1 MKVVRLI
8 YIVLL
13 PVFIFSCSL
22 FNKGGET
29 NKSADFFNEGLQAYR
44 MGQYNYSVDL
54 LKKSIEADSMN
65 VNAYLLLSDVAS
77 ELNDHKMRLQSLKK
91 VTQIAPDK
99 YPLAE
104 KLLAESYAKTG
115 EFEKA
120 IFHFKRYAQNSYG
133 VDSGVVSKNIK
144 QLKQVQNLIENPV
157 DVKIEHFGP
166 MVNTITDEYW
176 PFPSA
181 DDSTLYFTRLLQP
194 DAGYPFERLY
204 YADRDS
210 DGWQNAHRLSIGDRT
225 EVNEGTMSMTANG
238 NLIFFT
244 ACGRP
249 DGMGSCDIYYML
261 KNSRGWIGPVNAG
274 PEVNTGGWDAQP
286 SVSADGRFLFFSSSR
301 NGGLGKQDIWMCT
314 IDDVHN
320 DFIEFGEPTN
330 LGRGVNTSKSDFS
343 PFIHADNSTLYFAST
358 GHYGLGGS
366 DLFVSRFINNEWSM
380 ALNMGYPIN
389 SIHEDDGLVVS
400 PTAHLAVFSSNR
412 TESLNKS
419 KDLYFLQL
427 PVDLRPQKMGYLKG
441 HVFNKATR
449 EKLNAEIELTKLNGT
464 SKQVVESD
472 KNDGYITVVEA
483 GHTYALNV
491 SKKGFLL
498 YSRHFDYLTPESFNE
513 ATIENVFLEPL
524 QLNAKVVLN
533 NIFFEFDSYELK
545 TESEIELKKVVEFM
559 KQNPTVRIE
568 ISGHTDTVGSEEYN
582 LQLSENRANE
592 IAEFLLKYIDASRI
606 KSVGYG
612 SSKPISSNETEQGR
626 QKNRR
631 SELRV
636 IDF

>member
-1 MKVVRLI
+1 
-8 YIVLL
+8 
-13 PVFIFSCSL
+13 
-22 FNKGGET
+22 
-29 NKSADFFNEGLQAYR
+29 
-44 MGQYNYSVDL
+44 
-54 LKKSIEADSMN
+54 
-65 VNAYLLLSDVAS
+65 
-77 ELNDHKMRLQSLKK
+77 
-91 VTQIAPDK
+91 
-99 YPLAE
+99 
-104 KLLAESYAKTG
+104 
-115 EFEKA
+115 
-120 IFHFKRYAQNSYG
+120 
-133 VDSGVVSKNIK
+133 
-144 QLKQVQNLIENPV
+144 
-157 DVKIEHFGP
+157 
-166 MVNTITDEYW
+166 
-176 PFPSA
+176 
-181 DDSTLYFTRLLQP
+181 
-194 DAGYPFERLY
+194 
-204 YADRDS
+204 
-210 DGWQNAHRLSIGDRT
+210 
-225 EVNEGTMSMTANG
+225 
-238 NLIFFT
+238 
-244 ACGRP
+244 
-249 DGMGSCDIYYML
+249 
-261 KNSRGWIGPVNAG
+261 
-274 PEVNTGGWDAQP
+274 
-286 SVSADGRFLFFSSSR
+286 
-301 NGGLGKQDIWMCT
+301 
-314 IDDVHN
+314 
-320 DFIEFGEPTN
+320 
-330 LGRGVNTSKSDFS
+330 
-343 PFIHADNSTLYFAST
+343 
-358 GHYGLGGS
+358 
-366 DLFVSRFINNEWSM
+366 
-380 ALNMGYPIN
+380 
-389 SIHEDDGLVVS
+389 
-400 PTAHLAVFSSNR
+400 
-412 TESLNKS
+412 
-419 KDLYFLQL
+419 
-427 PVDLRPQKMGYLKG
+427 MGYLKG